1 MDNEE
6 KMKLYKLRILRSFR
20 WQKDIVIP
28 LSKELGISQEEFE
41 DILMKHLD
49 MSSLSSLHSTYE
61 STMPEMI
68 MNKLDIDLKLYWY
81 VDILELISKE
91 DATDLKVQL
100 SLKVLD
106 GYDYNQALEDGKQL
120 ILEKIR

>member
-6 KMKLYKLRILRSFR
+6 KMKLYKLRILRSFK

-28 LSKELGISQEEFE
+28 LSEELGISNEEFE

-61 STMPEMI
+61 STMPDVI
-68 MNKLDIDLKLYWY
+68 MKKLDIDLKLFYY
-81 VDILELISKE
+81 VDILELISQE
-91 DATDLKVQL
+91 DAMDLKVHL
-100 SLKVLD
+100 SLKILD
-106 GYDYNQALEDGKQL
+106 GYDYDKALEEGKQS
-120 ILEKIR
+120 ILEMIR